1 MTAWCLSKSKDF
13 LDPCSHP
20 ALLDVTFKDTSP
32 ATVAL
37 LFLASLLDGS
47 AERLRLLWA
56 PLGCHSFGDF
66 HNNFP
71 RWAGQLRGVVLSC
84 IAWTHRRWRRKFAEF
99 PFVLAS
105 LADSRVPLVDRRRI
119 GDRFNDGC
127 DNCIS
132 HFGRCIRSK
141 LHDGDSIFDESWSQC
156 LWGWARAT
164 SQCLSIADME
174 RSHKRS
180 KVFATS
186 PAMCWANFI
195 ATHVNFDTKK
205 LDQTD
210 VVLRSAISN
219 SSIGREKPNQKQQS
233 AGPKRAKSKS
243 AYEVF
248 NAECIADEKSRG
260 LPRELRWAFTS
271 EWHRSVRAR
280 LATAKR
286 MLALQLLLT
295 CSDRASLQCASKAA
309 CLGSCSSRATL
320 GKHGCLRGS

>member
-1 MTAWCLSKSKDF
+1 LEPVRYMTAWCLSKSKDF

-20 ALLDVTFKDTSP
+20 ALLDVTFMDTSP

-56 PLGCHSFGDF
+56 PLGCHSFGEF

-71 RWAGQLRGVVLSC
+71 QWAGKLRGVVLSC
-84 IAWTHRRWRRKFAEF
+84 IAWTHRRWRHKFSQF

-127 DNCIS
+127 NDCIS
-132 HFGRCIRSK
+132 HSGRSIRSR
-141 LHDGDSIFDESWSQC
+141 LHEGDSIFDDSWVQC

-186 PAMCWANFI
+186 PSMDWANFI

-219 SSIGREKPNQKQQS
+219 SIAGREKPHETQNS
-233 AGPKRAKSKS
+233 ARTKRAKSKS

-248 NAECIADEKSRG
+248 NSDCIAEESRG
-260 LPRELRWAFTS
+260 LPRAPRWAFTS
-271 EWHRSVRAR
+271 EWHLSVRTRFAI
-280 LATAKR
+280 AKH

-295 CSDRASLQCASKAA
+295 CSDRASLHSAPNAD
-309 CLGSCSSRATL
+309 CLGSCSSGAI
-320 GKHGCLRGS
+320 C